1 MAYLTHFAPLPTAH
15 FRSTPFAASPFGA
28 LVDHLFQGAAE
39 QAAASEPSTGFSPRT
54 DVINSEKGVTLNME
68 LPGVPRANISLSVEN
83 GVLTVSGE
91 KSASVPAEKE
101 SWGARERLLGKF
113 SRSFRLG
120 EELDGESIAAR
131 HAEGVLTLTI
141 ARKQQSLPRKIEIQ

>member
-1 MAYLTHFAPLPTAH
+1 MAYITHFAP
-15 FRSTPFAASPFGA
+15 FRTTPFTATPFGA
-28 LVDHLFQGAAE
+28 LVDQLFQESGE
-39 QAAASEPSTGFSPRT
+39 QTPTGERWSGFSPRT
-54 DVINSEKGVTLNME
+54 DVINDEKGVTLNME

-91 KSASVPAEKE
+91 KSASAPAEKE

-113 SRSFRLG
+113 ERSFRLG

-131 HAEGVLTLTI
+131 HADGVLTLTI